1 MLMVHDLL
9 IIGGGING
17 AALAREAAIN
27 GLSVLLVERGDL
39 ACGTSS
45 ASTKL
50 IHGGLRYLEHGDFAL
65 VREALHE
72 RKRLLEAAPHAIRPM
87 RFVLPYA
94 LTVRPKWL
102 LWLGLRIYDLLGGK
116 SRLPRSC
123 SLRQSDRRLQ
133 APLKRP
139 FGGFVYTDCVTDDSR
154 LTLLNAVDAAQ
165 HGAEIRTRTELISA
179 RRDKGV
185 WRAVLSQGGEAR
197 AKVLVNATGPWVNET
212 QTLLGKRSTA
222 HVRLVKGSHIIVPRV
237 DEGDH
242 AYILQQP
249 DRRIVFAIPFEQRF
263 TLIGTTETNTRSA
276 EADAPSA
283 DDIQYLC
290 DSVNRYFSR
299 TISPSDVVHAYAGV
313 RPLYDD
319 GTTDARAV
327 TRDYVLELDED
338 GPPLL
343 SIFGGKITTARRLA
357 EEALSLLAGSAGW
370 QFYRSSRALVFPGGA
385 IANFDEFLSHAR
397 SFWPFLGTDRSLRMA
412 RAYGTLLHEMLAQV
426 REESDMGR
434 NFGAGFTEIEARWM
448 HDCEWA
454 RTPDDCLWRRSKLGL
469 HMTESEQRGFERWWI
484 ESQLF

>member
-1 MLMVHDLL
+1 MVHDLL

-50 IHGGLRYLEHGDFAL
+50 IHGGLRYLEHGDFGL

-72 RKRLLEAAPHAIRPM
+72 RRRLLEAAPHVIRPM

-94 LTVRPKWL
+94 LSVRPKWML
-102 LWLGLRIYDLLGGK
+102 RLGLRIYDFLGGK

-154 LTLLNAVDAAQ
+154 LTLLNALDAAQ

-179 RRDKGV
+179 RRDKDV
-185 WRAVLSQGGEAR
+185 WRAVLTQAGEVR

-212 QTLLGKRSTA
+212 LTLLGKQSTA
-222 HVRLVKGSHIIVPRV
+222 HVRLVKGSHIVVPRI

-242 AYILQQP
+242 AYVLQQP

-263 TLIGTTETNTRSA
+263 TLIGTTEISVQSA
-276 EADAPSA
+276 EAEAPSPQE
-283 DDIQYLC
+283 IQYLC
-290 DSVNRYFSR
+290 DSVNRYFSQS
-299 TISPSDVVHAYAGV
+299 ISPGNVVHAYAGV

-319 GTTDARAV
+319 GTTDAHMV
-327 TRDYVLELDED
+327 TRDYVLELDES
-338 GPPLL
+338 GPLLL
-343 SIFGGKITTARRLA
+343 SIFGGKITTGRRLA
-357 EEALSLLAGSAGW
+357 EEALALLAEPAGW

-385 IANFDEFLSHAR
+385 IANFDEFLSHVR
-397 SFWPFLGTDRSLRMA
+397 TFWPFLGTDRSLRMS
-412 RAYGTLLHEMLAQV
+412 RAYGTLLHEMLGQV
-426 REESDMGR
+426 REEIDMGR

-448 HDCEWA
+448 RDCEWA
-454 RTPDDCLWRRSKLGL
+454 KTAEDCLWRRSKLGL
-469 HMTESEQRGFERWWI
+469 HMTDNEQREFELWWG
-484 ESQLF
+484 ENFS